1 VTHGSDTMIET
12 AEFLSRDPRMS
23 ERTIVLTGSMRPQKF
38 RDTDASFNI
47 GVAVGSVHVLS
58 PGVYIAMCGIVISH
72 ERCRRDMK
80 TGAFVA
86 VP

>member
-1 VTHGSDTMIET
+1 MEAACGAAAQAARGAVDGICRYVDMGVIG
-12 AEFLSRDPRMS
+12 AAAGF
-23 ERTIVLTGSMRPQKF
+23 
-38 RDTDASFNI
+38 AAFNI
-47 GVAVGSVHVLS
+47 GVAVGSVHVL
-58 PGVYIAMCGIVISH
+58 PAGVYIAMCGAVISH